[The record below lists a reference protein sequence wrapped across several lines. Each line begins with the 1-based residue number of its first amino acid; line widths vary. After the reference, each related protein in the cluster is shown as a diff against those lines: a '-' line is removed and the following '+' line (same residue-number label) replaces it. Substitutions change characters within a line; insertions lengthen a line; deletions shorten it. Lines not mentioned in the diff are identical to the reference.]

1 MEGNHHLSESKFVLS
16 ENAVRSRII
25 FHPIL
30 LILEGTRSDKKG
42 ILFQVSKS
50 RIRGEGTTLST
61 RSLIMTD
68 GAEHVEAVTCLLFT
82 VQCSDTD
89 RR

>member
-16 ENAVRSRII
+16 ENAVRSGII

-42 ILFQVSKS
+42 ILFQV
-50 RIRGEGTTLST
+50 IRGEGTTLST